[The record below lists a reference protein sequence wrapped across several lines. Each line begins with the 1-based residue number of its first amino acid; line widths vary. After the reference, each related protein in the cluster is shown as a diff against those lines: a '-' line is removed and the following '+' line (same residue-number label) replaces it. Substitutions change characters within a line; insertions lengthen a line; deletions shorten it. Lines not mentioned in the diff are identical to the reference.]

1 MCPQCSRL
9 AVSAAPQDWQGKVRS
24 SLICPLYRNC
34 DIRVKICGPLA
45 FVFGMADDWSEKLVN
60 EVCNTLK
67 EQRLSL
73 GITIYQVAQRSG
85 VSWQSIS
92 AYEKHTRRP
101 TLDCLAK
108 VAVALDLRA
117 SIVLEKA
124 ESKIFHP

>member
-1 MCPQCSRL
+1 
-9 AVSAAPQDWQGKVRS
+9 
-24 SLICPLYRNC
+24 
-34 DIRVKICGPLA
+34 
-45 FVFGMADDWSEKLVN
+45 MADDWSEKLVN